1 LICLLAKFDENESKK
16 LIKSILLDIFFCDE
30 NINLIENIDNLDE
43 IIKMKYMKY

>member
-1 LICLLAKFDENESKK
+1 MFLLAKFDENESKK

-30 NINLIENIDNLDE
+30 KINLIENIDNLDE